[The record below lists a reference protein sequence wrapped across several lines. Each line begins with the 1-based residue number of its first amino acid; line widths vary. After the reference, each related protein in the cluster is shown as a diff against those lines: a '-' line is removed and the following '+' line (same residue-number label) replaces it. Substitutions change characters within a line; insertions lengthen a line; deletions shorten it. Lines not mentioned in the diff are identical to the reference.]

1 MHGDCPRATYSGL
14 FNDGKPSSLHPLR
27 EAASINHRPTAASA
41 SESAVTSALPSR
53 ASRLAAALAQL
64 AIACLYRVPG
74 FTRRVASCPVCG
86 GKPDRLEF
94 NAQYSPLDRCGEC
107 GHVYSRK
114 TPKDLILHL
123 MYRDLEYWRSDK
135 VHQGISRIE
144 YGPQWK
150 EFLDAR
156 IGSLKSAGALMDVPE
171 RYFEIG
177 CSEGILLRELANLG
191 HEALGCECNRPT
203 AEAGMK
209 KLGVDIR
216 IGLFENIPL
225 PRAHYD
231 VVASF
236 HTIEH
241 MPDLKSTFAKIA
253 DILKPD
259 GLALVEVPTGPEEY
273 ANSDHVHFF
282 SVGSLKRLME
292 NHFEQGEVIGNQYMS
307 AGGVTIGSLYGI
319 GRHPIASPGVSVE
332 CGSTGGGLKCT
343 ASGTCSSP
351 QTMPSATAISTQPCQ
366 TTPKSPT

>member
-1 MHGDCPRATYSGL
+1 M
-14 FNDGKPSSLHPLR
+14 
-27 EAASINHRPTAASA
+27 
-41 SESAVTSALPSR
+41 TSALPAR
-53 ASRLAAALAQL
+53 ASRLTASLAQL
-64 AIACLYRVPG
+64 AIACLYRIPG
-74 FTRRVASCPVCG
+74 FTRRLASCPVCG
-86 GKPDRLEF
+86 GKPDRVEF
-94 NAQYSPLDRCGEC
+94 NAQYSPLDHCGEC

-135 VHQGISRIE
+135 GHQGISRIE

-156 IGSLKSAGALMDVPE
+156 IGSLHRAGALRDGPE

-191 HEALGCECNRPT
+191 HEAHGCECNRPT

-209 KLGVDIR
+209 ELGVDIR
-216 IGLFENIPL
+216 IGLFENVPL

-241 MPDLKSTFAKIA
+241 IPDLKSAFAKIA
-253 DILKPD
+253 GIVKPD
-259 GLALVEVPTGPEEY
+259 GLVLVEVPTGPEEY

-292 NHFEQGEVIGNQYMS
+292 NHFEQGEVVRNHYTS
-307 AGGVTIGSLYGI
+307 AGGVIIGSLYGI
-319 GRHPIASPGVSVE
+319 GRHPMASPGVSVE
-332 CGSTGGGLKCT
+332 GGFTGDGLKRT
-343 ASGTCSSP
+343 ASDTCSCP
-351 QTMPSATAISTQPCQ
+351 QTLPSTTGIPTQPFQ
-366 TTPKSPT
+366 ITPKSPT